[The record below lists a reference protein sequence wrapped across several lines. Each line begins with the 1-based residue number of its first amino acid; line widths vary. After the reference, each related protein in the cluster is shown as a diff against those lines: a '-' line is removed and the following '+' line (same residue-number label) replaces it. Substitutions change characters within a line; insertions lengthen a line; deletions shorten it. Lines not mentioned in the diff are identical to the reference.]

1 MNSLSWLI
9 YLADVISG
17 LSVVSVI
24 LFFVFGLAS
33 IVLFIASCVTY
44 LDANN
49 EYSIGNEDVRERRMG
64 LHHFWKEHFSTA
76 IKIEVAVLI
85 LAIFVPSKNT
95 VYAIAASEMG
105 ERVLKSEQVQGVAS
119 DATKALQIWIRKQID
134 TEKKEESK

>member
-1 MNSLSWLI
+1 LI

-17 LSVVSVI
+17 LCVVSTI

-33 IVLFIASCVTY
+33 IALFIASCVTY

-49 EYSIGNEDVRERRMG
+49 EYGSSHESIREVRMN
-64 LHHFWKEHFSTA
+64 LHHFWKGHFSTA
-76 IKIEVAVLI
+76 IKIEVVVLI
-85 LAIFVPSKNT
+85 LAIIVPSKNT

-105 ERVLKSEQVQGVAS
+105 ERVFKSEQVQGVAS